1 MSAVS
6 TRHPR
11 RFRIA
16 DLLLVCLAA
25 AILPASPGLAED
37 KARPETAVLAGRAIQ
52 LDPEDPE
59 RQRIGRLTWRGG
71 IEITSPSSR
80 FGGLS
85 GLLVSADGT
94 WLLAVSDTGRWW
106 VAGLRYDGDGRLIG
120 IQDGRMARLRDLD
133 GDAVSKKRWRDAEG
147 LAELADGSILVS
159 FEHKHRIWRYGADGP
174 PLSTRPTAWPQP
186 EGLEDAPDNSGL
198 EALAVLAGG
207 DLLALTEDQKNGGG
221 KVGYLWRGGAWSRLT
236 YLPEPHFKPTGA
248 SRLPGSDDLL
258 VLERAYSLLGG
269 VRVRLV
275 RLAAGDIQPGAVLRG
290 EELARWNQSLA
301 IDNFEA
307 VATRQGPDGET
318 LVYLLSDD
326 NFNRLQRTL
335 LLMFALE
342 EGD

>member
-6 TRHPR
+6 TGHLR
-11 RFRIA
+11 RFRIGC
-16 DLLLVCLAA
+16 LLLVWLAA
-25 AILPASPGLAED
+25 AIVPASSSFAED
-37 KARPETAVLAGRAIQ
+37 KARLQSVVLASRAIQ
-52 LDPEDPE
+52 LDSDDPE
-59 RQRIGRLTWRGG
+59 RQRVGRLTWRGG

-85 GLLVSADGT
+85 GLLVSADGAR
-94 WLLAVSDTGRWW
+94 LLAVSDTGRWW
-106 VAGLRYDGDGRLIG
+106 TAGLRYDGEGRLIG
-120 IQDGRMARLRDLD
+120 LEDGRMARLRDLD
-133 GDAVSKKRWRDAEG
+133 GDALSKKRWRDAES

-159 FEHKHRIWRYGADGP
+159 FEHKHRIWRYGADGG
-174 PLSTRPTAWPQP
+174 PLSTPPTAWPKP
-186 EGLEDAPDNSGL
+186 KGLGDAPDNSGL
-198 EALAVLAGG
+198 EALAALADD
-207 DLLALTEDQKNGGG
+207 DLLALTEDQENGTG

-236 YLPEPHFKPTGA
+236 YLPEANFKPTGA

-275 RLAAGDIQPGAVLRG
+275 RLAAGDIRAGAALRG
-290 EELARWNQSLA
+290 EELARWNQSLT

-307 VATRQGPDGET
+307 VATRRGPDGET

-326 NFNRLQRTL
+326 NFNQLQRTL

-342 EGD
+342 E